1 MDIGS
6 RLPTEL
12 NSFVGRER
20 ELDELRKLVSATRM
34 VTLTGPGGIGKTRL
48 ALRALASTAD
58 DYADGARYVE
68 LAEVASPDLVVARV
82 ASVVGVTARRPSA
95 PRHAH

>member
-20 ELDELRKLVSATRM
+20 ELDELRKLMCAARM

-48 ALRALASTAD
+48 ALRTLATIAD
-58 DYADGARYVE
+58 DYPDGACYVE
-68 LAEVASPDLVVARV
+68 LAEVTSPDTSGLSTLGRRNDVAKCNR
-82 ASVVGVTARRPSA
+82 SPF
-95 PRHAH
+95 